1 MVSAT
6 IDDMSQQNLRGG
18 KLISVYNIILLM
30 AFSSIESL
38 MFSSARAKFSVCH
51 PKYYTFR
58 MMSKKN
64 DIRPTIDDVE
74 RISRGQAA
82 KRRGTGSRC
91 IPHRLNAE
99 ERIEWEY
106 AKLRR
111 YLNLRGT
118 GWRKERGDSPLA
130 NIYRNYCD
138 AVGVPSISIMRG
150 IGNTDLSD
158 RVIVDF
164 SPLRKKNVTSL
175 VAICEEEASKYTS
188 KVSSVD
194 NSNLDSLGWENLDRV
209 FEEEPIWRIPV
220 LSYEVTFSV
229 RSDSKKFAE
238 AIAAILAA
246 GGTTRSRSSSTGD
259 D

>member
-1 MVSAT
+1 MF
-6 IDDMSQQNLRGG
+6 
-18 KLISVYNIILLM
+18 
-30 AFSSIESL
+30 FSSIQALLFNAAGTKSFL
-38 MFSSARAKFSVCH
+38 CY
-51 PKYYTFR
+51 PKYTFR

-82 KRRGTGSRC
+82 KRRGTGSRS

-138 AVGVPSISIMRG
+138 AVGIPSIRFEYGSSFKLIRIFSMSVPSFSSIMRG

-164 SPLRKKNVTSL
+164 SPLREKNVASL
-175 VAICEEEASKYTS
+175 VAICDEEASKYS
-188 KVSSVD
+188 GKVSSID
-194 NSNLDSLGWENLDRV
+194 NSNLDNLGWGDMGKV

-220 LSYEVTFSV
+220 FSYEVTFSV

-238 AIAAILAA
+238 AIAGTLA
-246 GGTTRSRSSSTGD
+246 GGTTRSGSSTTES
-259 D
+259 

>member
-1 MVSAT
+1 MFT
-6 IDDMSQQNLRGG
+6 
-18 KLISVYNIILLM
+18 
-30 AFSSIESL
+30 SSIKSL
-38 MFSSARAKFSVCH
+38 MFNAVRAKCY
-51 PKYYTFR
+51 PKYSFR

-82 KRRGTGSRC
+82 KRRGTGSRS

-138 AVGVPSISIMRG
+138 AVGIPSIRYEYGSSCLLIFYNLDNKSFNLFKSIMRG

-164 SPLRKKNVTSL
+164 SPLREKDVASL
-175 VAICEEEASKYTS
+175 VAICDEESLKYTG
-188 KVSSVD
+188 KVTSVD
-194 NSNLDSLGWENLDRV
+194 NSNLDSLGWGNMDRV

-220 LSYEVTFSV
+220 FSYEVTFSV

-238 AIAAILAA
+238 AIADILA
-246 GGTTRSRSSSTGD
+246 GGTIRGGTASASD
-259 D
+259 